1 MSTCPV
7 PGGRIRPGWSAS
19 TPQNTAT
26 GNSSSFAPQISGD
39 GNHVLFYSLA
49 NNLTANDTV
58 GSFIKN
64 VYERNLTTN
73 STQLVSINSAG
84 TSNGNNTSQ
93 LADQSFV
100 NVAQQASGQIS
111 DNGQYVV
118 FSSVATDLVPSFVQ
132 KSGGSPFG
140 YDIYLRDTVG
150 GTTMPISHA
159 VGLAATGGTGESGY
173 AVMTPDGLT
182 LAFQSAFPTNPDNL
196 VSKDTYGQ
204 TQLFATT
211 LNSLVATAVSVP
223 GRAPAPMAEPAS

>member
-1 MSTCPV
+1 M
-7 PGGRIRPGWSAS
+7 
-19 TPQNTAT
+19 
-26 GNSSSFAPQISGD
+26 
-39 GNHVLFYSLA
+39 
-49 NNLTANDTV
+49 
-58 GSFIKN
+58 
-64 VYERNLTTN
+64 
-73 STQLVSINSAG
+73 
-84 TSNGNNTSQ
+84 
-93 LADQSFV
+93 
-100 NVAQQASGQIS
+100 
-111 DNGQYVV
+111 V

-150 GTTMPISHA
+150 GTTMLISHA

-211 LNSLVATAVSVP
+211 LNSLVATAVAAVSGTGTYGGTGILTATLTANGTPLAGKSVAFTLTVGGTQTKRRFGHDQRQWRGHAERSESDGLQRRNRHRRRRGELR
-223 GRAPAPMAEPAS
+223 GRFDLRTQQR